1 MSHSSQASDR
11 TDVPNEGPD
20 SAQSGRTFRGL
31 TLSPFQVTA
40 VEAIEAGSDVLVS
53 APTGAG
59 KTLVAEFAILDA
71 VKRGKRCIYT
81 APIKALSN
89 QKFHDF
95 QADPDIDVGLMT
107 GDVTIRPQ
115 AQVLVMTTEILR
127 NAIFED
133 SGALDGV
140 EFVVFDEVHF
150 MDDPE
155 RGTVWEESLI
165 FAPAQ
170 IRFISLSATIPNL
183 EEVGDW
189 LEEIRERPVAVIRE
203 ERRPVPLEHRF
214 YTERRGSFGAEDLD
228 RVRKRDTSQK
238 SQRGSQRSGRGR
250 GRGGNRGGGR
260 SELDPR
266 SPRPGPLFDELIEAQ
281 LLPALVFSFSRKD
294 CERLARA
301 NRRRELLS
309 REETARMEE
318 LQDTLLEKYEL
329 DREFLA
335 SEVLSLARR
344 GVGYHHAGMLPLHKE
359 LVEQM
364 FTSGLLR
371 LLFTTET
378 FALGINMPART
389 VAFSGLRKFDGVNFD
404 YMRRR
409 DFLQMAG
416 RAGRQGIDTEGLVYL
431 MLSERD
437 LAQAPLDRLLNAE
450 SEPITSRFKLSWSS
464 LLHLVSHLGRERLP
478 EAWDKSF
485 ANFQARERTPKILRR
500 ERRRQG
506 ARVNARL
513 DVLEDMGYLKGD
525 EPTPRG
531 VLARSLNGFELQVT
545 ELLFRGVLECESPTA
560 LAVIFSA
567 LIYEDRRPGPP
578 RRTPKNPYSSLISQV
593 DATLRKLRMRIA
605 DADIDDLP
613 KRADWGLTPVVV
625 EWMNGASFE
634 ELQERFDAGPG
645 DVCRSLRM
653 TVQLMRQVRRAIDPD
668 WDIFHVFGEAIEA
681 MDRDEVDAR
690 RQMES

>member
-1 MSHSSQASDR
+1 MREPSQGPERGDPVTGDQKR
-11 TDVPNEGPD
+11 VPE
-20 SAQSGRTFRGL
+20 SRTFRGL
-31 TLSPFQVTA
+31 TLSPFQLTA
-40 VEAIEAGSDVLVS
+40 VEAIEEGADVLVS

-71 VKRGKRCIYT
+71 VRRGKRCIYT

-95 QADPDIDVGLMT
+95 QRDPDIDVGLMT

-127 NAIFED
+127 NAILEVSD
-133 SGALDGV
+133 TLQGV

-165 FAPAQ
+165 FAPPEV
-170 IRFISLSATIPNL
+170 RFISLSATIPNL
-183 EEVGDW
+183 DEFGAWLAEV
-189 LEEIRERPVAVIRE
+189 RSRPVAVVRE

-214 YTERRGSFGAEDLD
+214 FTERRGSFGLEDLAGFK
-228 RVRKRDTSQK
+228 RKDTPARSRRSSK
-238 SQRGSQRSGRGR
+238 RPPRGRRSRRGSKGDG
-250 GRGGNRGGGR
+250 
-260 SELDPR
+260 LDPR
-266 SPRPGPLFDELIEAQ
+266 PPLPGPLFDELEESQ

-294 CERLARA
+294 CERLART
-301 NRRRELLS
+301 NRRRTLLS
-309 REETARMEE
+309 RTERAEMDA
-318 LQDTLLEKYEL
+318 LQAQLIEKYDLGE
-329 DREFLA
+329 EYLA
-335 SEVLSLARR
+335 SEIMALARR

-389 VAFSGLRKFDGVNFD
+389 VAFSGLRKFDGVSFD

-437 LAQAPLDRLLNAE
+437 LAEAPLDRLLDGE
-450 SEPITSRFKLSWSS
+450 PEPITSRFHLSWSS

-478 EAWDKSF
+478 EAWEKSF
-485 ANFQARERTPKILRR
+485 SNFQARERTPKRLRR
-500 ERRRQG
+500 ERRRQER
-506 ARVNARL
+506 RVDARL
-513 DVLEDMGYLKGD
+513 DVLEEMGYLRGD

-531 VLARSLNGFELQVT
+531 VLARALNGFELQVT
-545 ELLFRGVLECESPTA
+545 ELLFRGVFECEEPTA
-560 LAVIFSA
+560 LAVIFTA
-567 LIYEDRRPGPP
+567 LIHEDRRPGPP
-578 RRTPKNPYSSLISQV
+578 RRVPKRFYPSLRSQTDKV
-593 DATLRKLRMRIA
+593 IRQLRTTVASA
-605 DADIDDLP
+605 DVDDLP
-613 KRADWGLTPVVV
+613 KSPDWGMTPVVID
-625 EWMNGASFE
+625 WMNGATFD
-634 ELQERFDAGPG
+634 ELLERFDIGPG
-645 DVCRSLRM
+645 DVCRVLRM

-668 WDIFHVFGEAIEA
+668 WDVYQVLGEAIQA

-690 RQMES
+690 QQLER

>member
-1 MSHSSQASDR
+1 MREPSQGSEPGD
-11 TDVPNEGPD
+11 PGHGD
-20 SAQSGRTFRGL
+20 SKSAPKARTFRGL
-31 TLSPFQVTA
+31 TLSEFQVTA
-40 VEAIEAGSDVLVS
+40 VEAIEEGADVLVS

-71 VKRGKRCIYT
+71 VRRGKRCIYT

-127 NAIFED
+127 NAILEGSD
-133 SGALDGV
+133 TLHGV

-165 FAPAQ
+165 FAPPEV
-170 IRFISLSATIPNL
+170 RFISLSATIPNL
-183 EEVGDW
+183 DEFGAWLAEV
-189 LEEIRERPVAVIRE
+189 RSRPVAVVRE
-203 ERRPVPLEHRF
+203 EHRPVPLEHRF
-214 YTERRGSFGAEDLD
+214 YTEKRGSFGSDELAGF
-228 RVRKRDTSQK
+228 RRKDTPARARRGSK
-238 SQRGSQRSGRGR
+238 RPPRGRRSRRGQRGDG
-250 GRGGNRGGGR
+250 
-260 SELDPR
+260 LDPR
-266 SPRPGPLFDELIEAQ
+266 PPLPGPLFDELEDAR

-294 CERLARA
+294 CERLART
-301 NRRRELLS
+301 NRGRALLTRRE
-309 REETARMEE
+309 RAEMDA
-318 LQDTLLEKYEL
+318 LQAQLIEKYEL
-329 DREFLA
+329 GEEYLA
-335 SEVLSLARR
+335 SEVMALARR

-359 LVEQM
+359 LVERM

-389 VAFSGLRKFDGVNFD
+389 VAFSGLRKFDGINFD

-437 LAQAPLDRLLNAE
+437 LAEAPLARLLDGE
-450 SEPITSRFKLSWSS
+450 PEPITSRFHLSWSS

-478 EAWDKSF
+478 EAWEKSF
-485 ANFQARERTPKILRR
+485 SNFQARERTPKRLRR
-500 ERRRQG
+500 ERRRQERRVE
-506 ARVNARL
+506 ARI
-513 DVLEDMGYLKGD
+513 DVLEEMGYLRGD

-531 VLARSLNGFELQVT
+531 VLARALNGFELQVT
-545 ELLFRGVLECESPTA
+545 ELLFRGVLECEGPTA
-560 LAVIFSA
+560 LAVIFTA
-567 LIYEDRRPGPP
+567 LIHEDRRKGPP
-578 RRTPKNPYSSLISQV
+578 RRVPKRFYASLRSQADKV
-593 DATLRKLRMRIA
+593 IRQLRTTVASA
-605 DADIDDLP
+605 DVDDLP
-613 KRADWGLTPVVV
+613 KSPDWGLTPVVI
-625 EWMNGASFE
+625 EWMNGASFD
-634 ELQERFDAGPG
+634 ELLERFDIGPG
-645 DVCRSLRM
+645 DVCRALRM
-653 TVQLMRQVRRAIDPD
+653 AVQLMRQVRRAIDPD
-668 WDIFHVFGEAIEA
+668 WDVYQVLGEAIQA

-690 RQMES
+690 RQLEH

>member
-1 MSHSSQASDR
+1 MSRSSQGSGRTDLPNGSSDR
-11 TDVPNEGPD
+11 P
-20 SAQSGRTFRGL
+20 QSPRTFRGL

-95 QADPDIDVGLMT
+95 QANPEIDVGLMT

-165 FAPAQ
+165 FAPPQ
-170 IRFISLSATIPNL
+170 VRFISLSATIPNL
-183 EEVGDW
+183 EEVGQW

-214 YTERRGSFGAEDLD
+214 YTERRGSFGVEDLD
-228 RVRKRDTSQK
+228 RIRRRDTSKK
-238 SQRGSQRSGRGR
+238 SERDSQRSGRGR
-250 GRGGNRGGGR
+250 GGRRGGGR
-260 SELDPR
+260 SELDSR
-266 SPRPGPLFDELIEAQ
+266 SPKPGPLFDELEESQ
-281 LLPALVFSFSRKD
+281 LLPALIFSFSRKD

-301 NRRRELLS
+301 NHRRALLS
-309 REETARMEE
+309 KEESARMEE
-318 LQDTLLEKYEL
+318 LQEELLVKYEL
-329 DREFLA
+329 DREFLS

-437 LAQAPLDRLLNAE
+437 LAQAPLDRILNAE
-450 SEPITSRFKLSWSS
+450 PEPITSRFKLSWSS

-485 ANFQARERTPKILRR
+485 ANFQTRERTPKTLRR

-513 DVLEDMGYLKGD
+513 NVLEDMGYLSGD

-531 VLARSLNGFELQVT
+531 LLARALNGFELQVT
-545 ELLFRGVLECESPTA
+545 ELLFRGVLECEEPTT

-578 RRTPKNPYSSLISQV
+578 RRTPKSPYSSIISQV
-593 DATLRKLRMRIA
+593 DSTLRKLRMRIS

-613 KRADWGLTPVVV
+613 KRADWGLTPIVI

-634 ELQERFDAGPG
+634 EIQERFEAGPG

-668 WDIFHVFGEAIEA
+668 WDIYHVLGDAIEA

>member
-1 MSHSSQASDR
+1 MRGPSQGSESGD
-11 TDVPNEGPD
+11 PSQQD
-20 SAQSGRTFRGL
+20 SARPPQGREFRGL

-40 VEAIEAGSDVLVS
+40 VEAIEEGADVLVS

-127 NAIFED
+127 NAILEGSD
-133 SGALDGV
+133 TLHGV

-150 MDDPE
+150 MDDRE

-165 FAPAQ
+165 FAPSEV
-170 IRFISLSATIPNL
+170 RFISLSATIPNL
-183 EEVGDW
+183 DEFGAWLAEVRD
-189 LEEIRERPVAVIRE
+189 RPVAVVRE

-214 YTERRGSFGAEDLD
+214 YTERRGSFGVDELAG
-228 RVRKRDTSQK
+228 VRRKDTPARERRS
-238 SQRGSQRSGRGR
+238 SRRPQRGRRGR
-250 GRGGNRGGGR
+250 RGGKGDG
-260 SELDPR
+260 LDPR
-266 SPRPGPLFDELIEAQ
+266 PPLPGPLFDELEETG

-294 CERLARA
+294 CERLART
-301 NRRRELLS
+301 NRDRALLS
-309 REETARMEE
+309 RRERREM
-318 LQDTLLEKYEL
+318 DTLQAALIEKYEL
-329 DREFLA
+329 GQDYLA
-335 SEVLSLARR
+335 SEVMALARR

-437 LAQAPLDRLLNAE
+437 LAEAPLGRLLE
-450 SEPITSRFKLSWSS
+450 GEPEPITSRFHLSWSS

-478 EAWDKSF
+478 EAWEKSF
-485 ANFQARERTPKILRR
+485 SNFQARERTPKRLRR
-500 ERRRQG
+500 ERKRQARR
-506 ARVNARL
+506 VEARL
-513 DVLEDMGYLKGD
+513 DVLQEMGYLRGD

-531 VLARSLNGFELQVT
+531 TLARALNGFELQVT
-545 ELLFRGVLECESPTA
+545 ELLFRGVLECEGPTA
-560 LAVIFSA
+560 LAVIFTA
-567 LIYEDRRPGPP
+567 LIHEDRRPGPP
-578 RRTPKNPYSSLISQV
+578 RRVPKRFYASLRSQV
-593 DATLRKLRMRIA
+593 DKVIRQLRATVAAA
-605 DADIDDLP
+605 DVDDIP
-613 KRADWGLTPVVV
+613 KAADWGLTPIVI
-625 EWMNGASFE
+625 EWMNGASFD
-634 ELQERFDAGPG
+634 ELLERFDVGPG
-645 DVCRSLRM
+645 DVCRALRM
-653 TVQLMRQVRRAIDPD
+653 AVQLMRQVRRAIDPE
-668 WDIFHVFGEAIEA
+668 WDVHHALGEAIQA

-690 RQMES
+690 RQLER

>member
-1 MSHSSQASDR
+1 MRDSSQASDR
-11 TDVPNEGPD
+11 TDVPNEGADP
-20 SAQSGRTFRGL
+20 AAAGRTFRGL

-95 QADPDIDVGLMT
+95 QADPEIDVGLMT

-165 FAPAQ
+165 FAPPQ
-170 IRFISLSATIPNL
+170 VRFISLSATIPNL

-189 LEEIRERPVAVIRE
+189 LEEIRERPVAVVRE
-203 ERRPVPLEHRF
+203 EHRPVPLLHRF
-214 YTERRGSFGAEDLD
+214 YTERRGSFGTEDLD
-228 RVRKRDTSQK
+228 RVRKRDTPK
-238 SQRGSQRSGRGR
+238 RPQRGSRRGGR
-250 GRGGNRGGGR
+250 GRGGHKGGGR

-266 SPRPGPLFDELIEAQ
+266 SPRPGPLFDELEEEH

-301 NRRRELLS
+301 NRRRALLS

-318 LQDTLLEKYEL
+318 LQEQLLGKYEL
-329 DREFLA
+329 DQDFLA
-335 SEVLSLARR
+335 SEVFSLARR

-416 RAGRQGIDTEGLVYL
+416 RAGRQGLDTEGLVYL

-485 ANFQARERTPKILRR
+485 SNFQARERAPKTVRR

-531 VLARSLNGFELQVT
+531 VLARALNGFELQVT
-545 ELLFRGVLECESPTA
+545 ELLFRGVLECEGPTA
-560 LAVIFSA
+560 LAVVFSA

-578 RRTPKNPYSSLISQV
+578 RRAPRSPYRSLISQA
-593 DATLRKLRMRIA
+593 DSTLRKLRMRIA
-605 DADIDDLP
+605 EADIDDLP
-613 KRADWGLTPVVV
+613 KRADWGLTPVVI

-634 ELQERFDAGPG
+634 ELQDRFDAGPG

-668 WDIFHVFGEAIEA
+668 WDIYHVLGEAIQA